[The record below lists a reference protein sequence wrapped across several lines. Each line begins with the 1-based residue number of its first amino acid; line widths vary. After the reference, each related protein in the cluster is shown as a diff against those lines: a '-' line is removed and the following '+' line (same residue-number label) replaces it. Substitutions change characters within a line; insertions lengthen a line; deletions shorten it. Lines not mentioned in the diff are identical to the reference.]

1 MKKTDIMIDVANIEK
16 IQMIIRTAYE
26 SAESFLKNFDQNVWS
41 PDFAMYNCMKNLM
54 KMIEEWTEEKNKY
67 IIEVAD
73 DKTVNVETSWNIER
87 TVSAIFKNID
97 VIKSIIQT
105 LADKTGAEYEVMIEN
120 LVEEIRSPLK
130 WKAVQW

>member
-1 MKKTDIMIDVANIEK
+1 MKRKDIMIDFADVEK
-16 IQMIIRTAYE
+16 IQMIIRSAYR
-26 SAESFLKNFDQNVWS
+26 SAELFLKNFDQNAWS
-41 PDFAMYNCMKNLM
+41 PDFAMYNCMKNLI
-54 KMIEEWTEEKNKY
+54 KMIEEWSEEKNKY

-73 DKTVNVETSWNIER
+73 DKTVNIETSWNLER

-120 LVEEIRSPLK
+120 LVEEIRSPL
-130 WKAVQW
+130 AVEW

>member
-16 IQMIIRTAYE
+16 IQMIIRT
-26 SAESFLKNFDQNVWS
+26 
-41 PDFAMYNCMKNLM
+41 
-54 KMIEEWTEEKNKY
+54 
-67 IIEVAD
+67 
-73 DKTVNVETSWNIER
+73 
-87 TVSAIFKNID
+87 NID

-105 LADKTGAEYEVMIEN
+105 LADETGAEYEVMIEN